1 MASQCRT
8 CRSWTSGGG
17 KHVQSLGIMGETTCK
32 CKKVHTNTLFH
43 NNREELRLTLKIS
56 QALIEILLLSG
67 GTPFA
72 NFRHLAHAWGRDR
85 GFHHVLI
92 NTVCERRGEIDRKR
106 RSDARGFTIGAAK
119 KTKLDSDDQ
128 PTVES
133 VYMQAAGVLSGG
145 IAVDDSDDE
154 ASSPRKRAAQV

>member
-1 MASQCRT
+1 
-8 CRSWTSGGG
+8 
-17 KHVQSLGIMGETTCK
+17 MGETTCK